1 MEDITFNYQ
10 RDMQLWIKT
19 LQGLTIGIQCVG
31 GELPLFFFS
40 GWIIKRF
47 GHWYCMAFGLL
58 AFSIRFYLYS
68 IITNPLWILPVEFI
82 NGITF
87 GLFHAVLMS
96 YSRIIA
102 PPSAVTTVIGLS
114 GALTEGVGRCNTVF
128 FLLIKLH
135 VPSVCYLHLC

>member
-1 MEDITFNYQ
+1 MEDITFHYKS
-10 RDMQLWIKT
+10 DMQIWIKT
-19 LQGLTIGIQCVG
+19 LQGMTIGIQCIG
-31 GELPLFFFS
+31 GEVPLFFFS

-47 GHWYCMAFGLL
+47 GHWYCMSFSLL

-87 GLFHAVLMS
+87 GLFYAVLMS

-102 PPSAVTTVIGLS
+102 PPNAVTTFIGLS
-114 GALTEGVGRCNTVF
+114 GALTEGVGTCNF
-128 FLLIKLH
+128 
-135 VPSVCYLHLC
+135 